1 MSSQSL
7 SHSLVVLGSLN
18 VDHVVRVA
26 EFPRPGETVVGH
38 GYKIGPG
45 GKGSNQALAAVRAG
59 ADTAF
64 VACVGDDDFGKQM
77 IGFFK
82 SEGIDTRA
90 MMPMADICTGVALIF
105 VAQSGENSI
114 AVSAEANAL
123 LTPKKIEPHLDLIRQ
138 AEILLMQLES
148 PLETVEMAAEA
159 AGMAGVRVV
168 LNPAPARPLPDSL
181 LSRVDLI
188 TPNQT
193 ETELLTGVAVNGRD
207 GAAKASA
214 ILHDKGIETVVITL
228 GEQGAYV
235 SRNNAGSLIPGF
247 KVDPVDTTAAGDTFN
262 GALAAGLLEGRDLE
276 QAVRF
281 AHACAAISITG
292 LGSQTSIPTRAQ
304 AMAFLKNN
312 PGMN

>member
-1 MSSQSL
+1 MASR
-7 SHSLVVLGSLN
+7 SLVVLGSLN
-18 VDHVVRVA
+18 VDHVVQVA
-26 EFPRPGETVVGH
+26 AFPRPGETVVGR
-38 GYKIGPG
+38 GYQVGPG

-64 VACVGDDDFGKQM
+64 VACVGNDDFGLQM
-77 IGFFK
+77 IGFFMA
-82 SEGIDTRA
+82 EGIDTRA
-90 MMPMADICTGVALIF
+90 MVPVADASTGVALIF

-114 AVSAEANAL
+114 AISAEANAR
-123 LTPKKIEPHLDLIRQ
+123 LTPQMIEPHLGLIER
-138 AEILLMQLES
+138 ADMLLMQLES
-148 PLETVEMAAEA
+148 PLETVEMAAKAASA
-159 AGMAGVRVV
+159 AGVQVV

-207 GAAKASA
+207 GAAQASA
-214 ILHDKGIETVVITL
+214 VLHEKGIETVVITL

-235 SRNNAGSLIPGF
+235 SRQNKGSLIPGF
-247 KVDPVDTTAAGDTFN
+247 KVDPLDTTAAGDTFN

-281 AHACAAISITG
+281 AHACAAIATTG
-292 LGSQTSIPTRAQ
+292 LGSQTSIPTREQ
-304 AMAFLKNN
+304 SMKFLKDHACDS
-312 PGMN
+312 